1 MLSTAL
7 MSRFCRICSLCV
19 LLVCAH
25 ARAADFLWF
34 EQDQPK
40 VAALQAVGILTH
52 SDEDGLNP
60 QDYDA
65 EALSRAITVESTRFP
80 VETFAWLDQWL
91 TESMVRYLDD
101 LYFGRIDPSN
111 IGQNYSAPSRNGFEP
126 FSYLLRA
133 LDAQRLPE
141 AIREVRPQVSF
152 YADLREALTRY
163 RKLAADPDLQAPL
176 PSLPWRRLD
185 PGKSYSGLP
194 ALTHRLV
201 ALGDLPAGTRPPQR
215 YEGSVIDGIRAFQFR
230 HGLEADGVIG
240 AQTFEQLNI
249 PLTQRVRQIELTME
263 RLRPMPLERDKRMI
277 FINIPEF
284 MLRAYEVDDG
294 MISDRLTTKVV
305 VGKAVETETPL
316 FDEDMRFIEFSPY
329 WNVPRSIARKELVP
343 KFRRNPGYFYQQGFE
358 FVAEDG
364 RVLRNFSSTNL
375 NAVLRGQLRIRQRP
389 GPENALGDIKFIF
402 PNNDDIYLHH
412 TPGPQLFL
420 RPRRDF
426 SHGCIRV
433 EAPVALAEFVL
444 ENEPDWNTERIIA
457 AMSKGESN
465 RMRLGTPVP
474 VVIGYATVIVK
485 NGGKIHFFQDLYGND
500 KLLDE
505 ALRRRSSDRRPLPAD
520 TTGAKSGND

>member
-1 MLSTAL
+1 
-7 MSRFCRICSLCV
+7 
-19 LLVCAH
+19 
-25 ARAADFLWF
+25 
-34 EQDQPK
+34 
-40 VAALQAVGILTH
+40 
-52 SDEDGLNP
+52 
-60 QDYDA
+60 
-65 EALSRAITVESTRFP
+65 
-80 VETFAWLDQWL
+80 
-91 TESMVRYLDD
+91 
-101 LYFGRIDPSN
+101 
-111 IGQNYSAPSRNGFEP
+111 
-126 FSYLLRA
+126 
-133 LDAQRLPE
+133 
-141 AIREVRPQVSF
+141 
-152 YADLREALTRY
+152 
-163 RKLAADPDLQAPL
+163 
-176 PSLPWRRLD
+176 
-185 PGKSYSGLP
+185 
-194 ALTHRLV
+194 
-201 ALGDLPAGTRPPQR
+201 
-215 YEGSVIDGIRAFQFR
+215 
-230 HGLEADGVIG
+230 
-240 AQTFEQLNI
+240 
-249 PLTQRVRQIELTME
+249 
-263 RLRPMPLERDKRMI
+263 MI

-358 FVAEDG
+358 FVADDG

-444 ENEPDWNTERIIA
+444 ENEPNWNTERIIA

-474 VVIGYATVIVK
+474 VVIGYATAIVK
-485 NGGKIHFFQDLYGND
+485 NGGKIHFFHDIYGND